1 MINNSDMYGKKSYFL
16 KPADLYMTSEQMV
29 IKTVLGSCVTLTMF
43 SPETGVSAACHA
55 VLPSC
60 QDCSCASN
68 VCMNKYKFVQC
79 VIPEMLKRFKRLGI
93 APADIEIKMFG
104 GADMIMV
111 RKGSRSWDNQRVGR
125 KNIVMARDVAREHH
139 LIIKSSDVGGT
150 LGRKLYFDTETGEVC
165 LKRLSRSVPNEGL
178 LKQAVNS

>member
-1 MINNSDMYGKKSYFL
+1 MINNTDMYGRKSYFL
-16 KPADLYMTSEQMV
+16 KPADFYMTTEQMV

-43 SPETGVSAACHA
+43 SPQTGVSAACHA

-60 QDCSCASN
+60 RDCSCPSD
-68 VCMNKYKFVQC
+68 VCLNKYKFVKC
-79 VIPEMLKRFKRLGI
+79 VIPEMLKRFKKMGVD
-93 APADIEIKMFG
+93 PGDIEIKMFG

-125 KNIVMARDVAREHH
+125 QNIVMARDVARENN
-139 LIIKSSDVGGT
+139 LIIKKSDVGGT
-150 LGRKLYFDTETGEVC
+150 LGRKLYFDTESGEVW
-165 LKRLSRSVPNEGL
+165 LKRLNRPVPNAGL